1 MLNCIY
7 FYYANV
13 LQYMLGNHGNLI
25 KVLIG
30 GKLLKAVKLSVM
42 CFYKTSNQNLK
53 KKKKVVAQSE

>member
-13 LQYMLGNHGNLI
+13 FRFMLGNHGNLI

-30 GKLLKAVKLSVM
+30 GKPLNGFKLSVM
-42 CFYKTSNQNLK
+42 CFYKTSNQNK
-53 KKKKVVAQSE
+53 KKSCGTIRIT